1 MSTKELRITIVGG
14 GPVGLFLGI
23 CLSNLGIDCT
33 ILEKRTNPVSD
44 SRSLGIHPI
53 SMKLFEKLGISNH
66 FLRQGLKIERG
77 IAHDG
82 SKKLGEID
90 FSILDEPFNYILACP
105 QFETEKIL
113 SEEFI
118 KINPS
123 GLIKGA
129 EVHAIH
135 QNNEKDVTCRYTLD
149 GTEHSLKSDFI
160 IGCDGKNSFV
170 RQEAGIF
177 YGGKRYPDTYI
188 MGDFEDNTDF
198 GDKAAVF
205 LPKQGMIECFPLP
218 NKNRRWV
225 VKTDMYVKKP
235 SQKDLSDLVEE
246 RIGYDLINLRSTM
259 LSSFGVQ
266 HFMAEQFVKDRILLC
281 GDSAHVVSPIGGQGM
296 NLGWIGAWKLSK
308 VFSTIQIDLDNAE
321 ALFEFQKSQKSLVK
335 KAARRAEM
343 NMILGRKQRL
353 PFIKKIIVF
362 LLLKTPLR
370 KVAAQQFAMKKLASI
385 N

>member
-1 MSTKELRITIVGG
+1 MSTKRLKITIVGG

-23 CLSNLGIDCT
+23 SLSHLGIACT
-33 ILEKRTNPVSD
+33 ILEKRTTAVQD

-53 SMKLFEKLGISNH
+53 SMELFEKLSITDS
-66 FLRQGLKIERG
+66 FLNKGLKIQKG

-82 SKKLGEID
+82 SRKLGEID
-90 FSILDEPFNYILACP
+90 FSILNKPFNYILACP

-113 SEEFI
+113 SAEFI
-118 KINPS
+118 KMNPS
-123 GLIKGA
+123 GLVKGA
-129 EVHAIH
+129 EVHAIY
-135 QNNEKDVTCRYTLD
+135 QENKDEVICRYTLD
-149 GTEHSLKSDFI
+149 GSEHSLKSDFI

-177 YGGKRYPDTYI
+177 YGGKRYSDTYI

-198 GDKAAVF
+198 GEKAAVF

-218 NKNRRWV
+218 NRKRRWV
-225 VKTDMYVKKP
+225 VKTDNFVKNP
-235 SQKDLSDLVEE
+235 SQKDLSDLVAS
-246 RIGYDLINLRSTM
+246 RLDYDLSNIESTM

-296 NLGWIGAWKLSK
+296 NLGWIGAWKLS
-308 VFSTIQIDLDNAE
+308 NALYMVQKKPSPKNYLIE
-321 ALFEFQKSQKSLVK
+321 YQKSQKKLVK

-343 NMILGRKQRL
+343 NMILGRGQRL
-353 PFIKKIIVF
+353 PIIKKMIVF

-370 KVAAQQFAMKKLASI
+370 KVAAQQFTMKNLISI

>member
-1 MSTKELRITIVGG
+1 MSAKELRITIVGG

-53 SMKLFEKLGISNH
+53 SMELFEKLGISDH
-66 FLRQGLKIERG
+66 FLRHGLKIERG

-82 SKKLGEID
+82 SKNLGEID
-90 FSILDEPFNYILACP
+90 FSILKKPFNFILACP

-118 KINPS
+118 KINPA
-123 GLIKGA
+123 GFIKGA

-135 QNNEKDVTCRYTLD
+135 QDNKKEVTCRYTLD
-149 GTEHSLKSDFI
+149 GTERSLKSDFI

-198 GDKAAVF
+198 GDQAAVF

-225 VKTDMYVKKP
+225 VKTDKYVKKP
-235 SQKDLSDLVEE
+235 SQKDLSGLVEE
-246 RIGYDLINLRSTM
+246 RIGYDLNNLKSTM

-308 VFSTIQIDLDNAE
+308 VLSKIQNNSDSIE
-321 ALFEFQKSQKSLVK
+321 ALFEFQKSQKRLVK

-353 PFIKKIIVF
+353 PFIKKMVVF